1 VKVARARLILLR
13 SAKRLGHDPHDLRA
27 QRITDL
33 FFQVSL
39 FTSWDVLDIRACEA
53 HSRADLTMEL
63 YSLLL
68 SLVPNRTLGTR
79 RLTDADVI
87 GAE

>member
-1 VKVARARLILLR
+1 VKVARAQLILLR

-53 HSRADLTMEL
+53 HSHADLTGSWTHSSSRWSQTE
-63 YSLLL
+63 
-68 SLVPNRTLGTR
+68 RLGHEGFP
-79 RLTDADVI
+79 RLT
-87 GAE
+87 